1 MLLYRGSLT
10 LLCRG
15 SPTLLHRGCL
25 TLLRC
30 GGLTLEDSKSC
41 IWNQAFGIE
50 HLQEREWTMEKPE
63 KENQRMMTE
72 EGIHTREIHV
82 YRGALAFSWK
92 SKHDSL
98 NDRRVRGDFE
108 YIVLPIFELDSYLPL
123 LDWDGRTYD

>member
-1 MLLYRGSLT
+1 M

-15 SPTLLHRGCL
+15 SPTLLYRGCL

-41 IWNQAFGIE
+41 IWNQVFGIE
-50 HLQEREWTMEKPE
+50 HLQEREWTTEKPE
-63 KENQRMMTE
+63 KENQRMTTE
-72 EGIHTREIHV
+72 GGIRTEEIHV
-82 YRGALAFSWK
+82 YRGALALSWK
-92 SKHDSL
+92 SKYDSL

-108 YIVLPIFELDSYLPL
+108 YTILPIFEPDSYLPL